1 MLPIGRT
8 THILTVVQQLN
19 RTNAENTMFRKTTK
33 QKMITVSY
41 EELENRTKLLNEESG
56 KKIRNAL
63 TIASQN
69 LEGLRYSEIE
79 MFLLI
84 LEREMKKNCEL
95 SRFGFENPPI
105 I

>member
-1 MLPIGRT
+1 
-8 THILTVVQQLN
+8 
-19 RTNAENTMFRKTTK
+19 
-33 QKMITVSY
+33 MITISY
-41 EELENRTKLLNEESG
+41 EELENRTKSLNEDSG
-56 KKIRNAL
+56 KKIRHAI
-63 TIASQN
+63 TTATQN
-69 LEGLRYSEIE
+69 LKGLRYSEIE